1 MSDLV
6 DLPGLL
12 TPIAGVRPPST
23 MFGLVLLVHIPAGAT
38 AFINGLIA
46 AASPKRRGRHP
57 GAGRIYIVALSVVFV
72 TASAMAAMRWS
83 EDAYLFVL
91 GSISFSLCLF
101 GYTARRIRWRGW
113 RTFHGSGMALSVVV
127 LATAFY
133 ADNGPHFAAGVPV
146 LIWWLGPSG
155 VGLPLLIRALR
166 RNTNPLDDL
175 RQAAGPLTRV

>member
-1 MSDLV
+1 MP
-6 DLPGLL
+6 DLPALL

-23 MFGLVLLVHIPAGAT
+23 LFGLVLVVHIPAGAT
-38 AFINGLIA
+38 AFVNGLIA

-72 TASAMAAMRWS
+72 TATAMAAMRWS

-91 GSISFSLCLF
+91 GSISFSLGLV
-101 GYTARRIRWRGW
+101 GYAARRIRWRGW
-113 RTFHGSGMALSVVV
+113 RTFHGSGMALSLIV

-146 LIWWLGPSG
+146 LIWWLGPSA
-155 VGLPLLIRALR
+155 VGLPLLVRGLR
-166 RNTNPLDDL
+166 HNTRPLDDL
-175 RQAAGPLTRV
+175 RYAAGLLTRV